1 MLVSTYLIVV
11 FFNCTGKRGVFSTSG
26 GLKLAYVSGV
36 ESSESS
42 PCGFTAADVVRVRD
56 SCIKGQPSYRGIDI
70 LLTSQWPQ
78 GVTQRDEKCVSVIGM
93 LET

>member
-1 MLVSTYLIVV
+1 MLVYLLLC
-11 FFNCTGKRGVFSTSG
+11 FNNCLGKRGVFSTSG

-78 GVTQRDEKCVSVIGM
+78 GVTQRDDKCVSVIGV